1 MRKYSANKKVARRC
15 SAKQVF
21 LKILIVHRKTLAT
34 EYLPATL
41 SKRGSSTGVFQWI
54 LRISKGKDTLWN
66 FSFRGFHEIQF
77 QGHFMKRNTF
87 MKYFYF
93 SIQHSLR
100 IFSSIKKSPLQ
111 RKGYRVKSNRKDI
124 VQKIQK
130 YQNLSEWNHVR
141 NRGAIKVHVLT
152 YF

>member
-1 MRKYSANKKVARRC
+1 
-15 SAKQVF
+15 
-21 LKILIVHRKTLAT
+21 
-34 EYLPATL
+34 
-41 SKRGSSTGVFQWI
+41 
-54 LRISKGKDTLWN
+54 
-66 FSFRGFHEIQF
+66 
-77 QGHFMKRNTF
+77 MKRNTF

-100 IFSSIKKSPLQ
+100 SFSSIKKSLLQ